1 LPIDINSASG
11 KVPGTKINRLLF
23 VVLLIVLSIKSVWS
37 QPLNYQEIFGN
48 DWDKALLFV
57 AQNRNWI
64 EPKLEQYHVSFPVAI
79 AIIFPEL
86 VRYSALRDKIEITLL
101 KVLYINLGEEY
112 ANFSI
117 GPFQMKPS
125 FAEMIREKARG
136 AMGSKAGKL
145 FKVKSDYDDIKS
157 YRASIVTD
165 LENPETQL
173 NYLVAFIKIC
183 ENNFNLNLKNDNDRV
198 RFLSTAYNYGFWKTA
213 EQIEKM
219 SDEKFF
225 RTTIL
230 KTEDYSYSD
239 VSLFWYKNYL
249 NEDREFKRINKK

>member
-1 LPIDINSASG
+1 M
-11 KVPGTKINRLLF
+11 PGAKANRILF
-23 VVLLIVLSIKSVWS
+23 VVFLVLLSVRSVWS
-37 QPLNYQEIFGN
+37 QQLNYQEIFGS

-57 AQNRNWI
+57 EKNRNWI
-64 EPKLEQYHVSFPVAI
+64 EPKLAEYHISYPVAV
-79 AIIFPEL
+79 AVIFPEL

-101 KVLYINLGEEY
+101 KALYINLGEEY

-125 FAEMIREKARG
+125 FGETIREKARS

-145 FKVKSDYDDIKS
+145 FKMKSDYDDIAN

-173 NYLVAFIKIC
+173 NYLIAFIRIC
-183 ENNFNLNLKNDNDRV
+183 ENNFNLKLKNNEARV
-198 RFLSTAYNYGFWKTA
+198 IFLATAYNYGFWKSA

-219 SDEKFF
+219 SDSKFF

-230 KTEDYSYSD
+230 KTENYSYSD
-239 VSLFWYKNYL
+239 VSLFWYHSNAG
-249 NEDREFKRINKK
+249 RIQKEEPSNKKEQ

>member
-1 LPIDINSASG
+1 M
-11 KVPGTKINRLLF
+11 PGAKINRLLF
-23 VVLLIVLSIKSVWS
+23 VVFVIVLSIKSGWS
-37 QPLNYQEIFGN
+37 QHLNYQEIFGS
-48 DWDKALLFV
+48 DWDKALSFV

-79 AIIFPEL
+79 AVIFPEL

-101 KVLYINLGEEY
+101 KALYINLGEEY

-125 FAEMIREKARG
+125 FAEMIREKAKD

-145 FKVKSDYDDIKS
+145 FKVKSDYDDIRS

-165 LENPETQL
+165 LENQETQL
-173 NYLVAFIKIC
+173 NYLIAFIKIC
-183 ENNFNLNLKNDNDRV
+183 EGNFNLKLKNNNYRV
-198 RFLSTAYNYGFWKTA
+198 VFQATAYNFGFWKTA
-213 EQIEKM
+213 EQIESMFDK
-219 SDEKFF
+219 KFF

-230 KTEDYSYSD
+230 KTENYSYSD
-239 VSLFWYKNYL
+239 VSLFWYKNFMAP
-249 NEDREFKRINKK
+249 NSGH